1 MKKIFFIIL
10 LITACISP
18 QKFSVHKEHYL
29 QYGSPL
35 KLPSEFDAR
44 GNDIIPLQYDKSRQT
59 NTVIFGY
66 LPDWEYGPSRQ
77 YLRYDILTH
86 IGAFDF
92 TVSATGAVGNPS
104 GWPWTDVI
112 NTAHQNGVK
121 VILTAVNFDGDQIHT
136 IMTDP
141 TVKQTFFNNIKSRI
155 QQYQLD
161 GVNIDFESLNSADR
175 GTVLNTF
182 MAELSVYLK
191 SFFPN
196 TEVSFAGP
204 ALTSGYNLSGLASSC
219 DYIFIMGYAFWGSW
233 SSTSGACSPLTGG
246 SINIT
251 NTVVTQYSW
260 MTNNTPQK
268 LILGIPYYGLKW
280 KTQTDAPHSP
290 VIDYISSSRFKTDV
304 TAAQTYGRLWASDQQ
319 VPWYRYQINNEWYQ
333 VWYDDD
339 SSLGLKYALA
349 QSKNYLGVGM
359 WALGYDGDRQELWNE
374 LYNRFYATVPVELSS
389 FTLKQFG
396 SSVLLNWKT
405 ATETNSRLYTIER
418 SAVNRDAEYTVI
430 GTVDGAGTTVTAR
443 HYTFTDDPGTFGN
456 YIYRITQHDFD
467 GTARVIGTEMIR
479 LIPDKLSYALH
490 DAYPNPFNPSV
501 KISFSVPQST
511 RVTLSVYNQ
520 LGELVSL
527 LRDEPMEA
535 GEYEEYF
542 TPIGL
547 PAGVYIL
554 TMQSPLGA
562 ISKKLVYLK

>member
-1 MKKIFFIIL
+1 MKNVLLIIL
-10 LITACISP
+10 LFTAFTAA
-18 QKFSVHKEHYL
+18 QEHSVHKEHYL
-29 QYGSPL
+29 QYGSPH
-35 KLPSEFDAR
+35 KLPSEFDSR
-44 GNDIIPLQYDKSRQT
+44 GNDIIPLQFDKSRQT

-92 TVSATGAVGNPS
+92 TVSATGAIGNPS

-121 VILTAVNFDGDQIHT
+121 VILTAVNFDADQIHT

-141 TVKQTFFNNIKSRI
+141 TVKQTFFNNIKTRI

-161 GVNIDFESLNSADR
+161 GVNIDFEGLNSADR

-182 MAELSVYLK
+182 MTDLSVYLK

-204 ALTSGYNLSGLASSC
+204 ALTSGYNLSGLAASC
-219 DYIFIMGYAFWGSW
+219 DYVFIMGYAFWGSW

-246 SINIT
+246 SINVT

-280 KTQTDAPHSP
+280 KTQTNAPHSP
-290 VIDYISSSRFKTDV
+290 VVDYVSSTRFKTDV

-319 VPWYRYQINNEWYQ
+319 VPWYRYQTNNEWYQ

-349 QSKNYLGVGM
+349 QSKNLLGVGM

-374 LYNRFYATVPVELSS
+374 LYNRFYATVPVELTS
-389 FTLKQFG
+389 FTVKQFG
-396 SSVLLNWKT
+396 GSVLLNWNT
-405 ATETNSRLYTIER
+405 ATETNNRLFTIER
-418 SAVNRDAEYTVI
+418 SAVNKDAEYQII
-430 GTVDGAGTTVTAR
+430 GSLDGAGTSAAPR
-443 HYTFTDDPGTFGN
+443 HYTLTDMPGALGT
-456 YIYRITQHDFD
+456 YIYRVTQHDFD
-467 GTARVIGTEMIR
+467 GTQRVIATEQIQ
-479 LIPDKLSYALH
+479 LTHENLGYALH

-501 KISFSVPQST
+501 KISYTIPRQT
-511 RVTLSVYNQ
+511 QLRVAVYNQ
-520 LGELVSL
+520 LGQLVSVI
-527 LRDEPMEA
+527 RDEVMSA
-535 GEYEEYF
+535 GEYQEYF
-542 TPIGL
+542 TPAGL
-547 PAGVYIL
+547 SAGIYIL
-554 TMQSPLGA
+554 TMQSEFGS
-562 ISKKLVYLK
+562 ISKKLVYVK

>member
-1 MKKIFFIIL
+1 MNKIL
-10 LITACISP
+10 LITLFVAAISFA
-18 QKFSVHKEHYL
+18 QEYSVHKEHYQ
-29 QYGSPL
+29 QYGSPH
-35 KLPSEFDAR
+35 KLPSEFDSR
-44 GNDIIPLQYDKSRQT
+44 GNDIIPLQFDKSRQT

-92 TVSATGAVGNPS
+92 TVTATGSMGNPS

-121 VILTAVNFDGDQIHT
+121 VILTAVNFDADDIRT
-136 IMTDP
+136 IMTNP
-141 TVKQTFFNNIKSRI
+141 TVKQTFFNNVKTRI

-161 GVNIDFESLNSADR
+161 GVNIDFEGLYSADR

-182 MAELSVYLK
+182 MADLSAFLK
-191 SFFPN
+191 SSMPN
-196 TEVSFAGP
+196 CEVSFAGP
-204 ALTSGYNLSGLASSC
+204 ALTSGYNLSGLAASC
-219 DYIFIMGYAFWGSW
+219 DYVFIMGYAFWGSW
-233 SSTSGACSPLTGG
+233 STTSGACSPLTGG

-251 NTVVTQYSW
+251 NTVTTQYGW

-280 KTQTDAPHSP
+280 KTQTDQPHSA
-290 VIDYISSSRFKTDV
+290 VVDYISTTRFKTDV
-304 TAAQTYGRLWASDQQ
+304 TLAQTYGRLWASDQQ
-319 VPWYRYQINNEWYQ
+319 VPWYRYQQNNEWYQ

-374 LYNRFYATVPVELSS
+374 LYNRFYATVPVELIS
-389 FTLKQFG
+389 FTLQQFG

-405 ATETNSRLYTIER
+405 ATETNNRLFTIER
-418 SAVNRDAEYTVI
+418 SAVNQDAGYTVI
-430 GTVDGAGTTVTAR
+430 GTVDGAGTTVSSR
-443 HYTFTDDPGTFGN
+443 HYTVTDNPGTFGN

-467 GTARVIGTEMIR
+467 GTSRVIGTEMIR
-479 LIPDKLSYALH
+479 LVPDNLEYTLN

-501 KISFSVPQST
+501 KITYSLPENV
-511 RVTLSVYNQ
+511 RVRLSVYNQ
-520 LGELVSL
+520 LGEEVSR
-527 LRDEPMEA
+527 LRDEQMEA

-542 TPIGL
+542 TPTGL

-562 ISKKLVYLK
+562 VSKKLVYLK